1 MKLLHKVLG
10 IGTLGLIVALPLISQ
25 TPVQASFP
33 QVKEIIAQVSPKPVV
48 KLNLAAAKKSIVVTE
63 GEQPVVKWENLE
75 DGVVVNPG
83 DILRYT
89 VSSANPGKAIAKDF
103 SITQPIPEKMI
114 YELNT
119 AKSENQAEVAY
130 SIDNGKTFV
139 AKPTITVKTE
149 DGKTIEQPAPAE
161 TYTHIRWKFG
171 SLAPAADIA
180 AMYEVKVQ

>member
-33 QVKEIIAQVSPKPVV
+33 QVKEIIAQASPKPAV
-48 KLNLAAAKKSIVVTE
+48 KLNLAAAKKLIVVTE

-83 DILRYT
+83 DVLRYT
-89 VSSANPGKAIAKDF
+89 VSSANPSAGVAKNLT
-103 SITQPIPEKMI
+103 ITQPIPEKMI

-119 AKSENQAEVAY
+119 ATSKTKAEVAY
-130 SIDNGKTFV
+130 SIDNGQTFV
-139 AKPTITVKTE
+139 AKPTIKVKSQ